1 MKNIL
6 LRRAR
11 LQKGWSQQQLADFA
25 EIGITTVAR
34 AESGKSLR
42 IDNIQRLCA
51 CLEKTP
57 EQLGLVK
64 LDQQQEGSDQRG
76 GTRTFYR
83 DGETI
88 GEAKEDTLLPPVKL
102 TPEQIA
108 PLLQLLALGDI
119 TMAHFDP
126 QRRAALLH
134 LLSTASM
141 LSVVPQTLADPD
153 PEPWER
159 LTTALATP
167 SNLNAA
173 TLQHFETLTATC
185 WELSNAGQ
193 LQMAEQVLASFLP
206 RFLQLAPSHTQAAS
220 LASQGLRLQSIL
232 AAHRLKLA
240 DKVTL
245 SQQAVIYAKQA
256 SDYPTLVAAL
266 IELAVAF
273 HYTQHYEDM
282 LKASQ
287 EMLSYSRYIPPLLQ
301 ARAYIIAAEAF
312 SHCGRTR
319 EAEFYIQLAYETFPD
334 HSEYDLQVHANANIL
349 IMGLYEG
356 LAYLSQGKGDKAF
369 ATFGGKLFEGRL
381 TGYQSTSVLP
391 ERIRLEIT
399 NHQGQA
405 AILSNNLEEY
415 ARCLEEGLSGAIALK
430 SQKRFHEAMTIFR
443 QEVPA
448 KWRNEPQLKDIA
460 ERFQLVG

>member
-1 MKNIL
+1 MKNTL

-34 AESGKSLR
+34 AESGKFLR
-42 IDNIQRLCA
+42 IDTIQRLCA

-64 LDQQQEGSDQRG
+64 LEDPRGS
-76 GTRTFYR
+76 TKTFSR
-83 DGETI
+83 DGEVAE
-88 GEAKEDTLLPPVKL
+88 EAKEDASLPPVRL
-102 TPEQIA
+102 TPEQITS
-108 PLLQLLALGDI
+108 LLQLLALGDI

-134 LLSTASM
+134 LLSTTSM
-141 LSVVPQTLADPD
+141 LSVVPQTFVDPD

-159 LTTALATP
+159 LSTALDKP
-167 SNLNAA
+167 SNLDVA

-193 LQMAEQVLASFLP
+193 LQLAEQVLASFLP
-206 RFLQLAPSHTQAAS
+206 RFLQLAPSHAQAAS

-232 AAHRLKLA
+232 VGHQLQLA
-240 DKVTL
+240 DKVRL
-245 SQQAVIYAKQA
+245 CQQAVVYAKQA
-256 SDYPTLVAAL
+256 NDYSTLVAAL
-266 IELAVAF
+266 IELANAF
-273 HYTQHYEDM
+273 RYVQQDEAM
-282 LKASQ
+282 LRASQ
-287 EMLSYSRYIPPLLQ
+287 EAISYSRSVPPLFQ
-301 ARAYIIAAEAF
+301 ARAYIVAAEAF
-312 SHCGRTR
+312 SRCERRR
-319 EAEFYIQLAYETFPD
+319 EAELYIQLAYEIFPD
-334 HSEYDLQVHANANIL
+334 HSAYDLVAHANTGIL
-349 IMGLYEG
+349 MMGLYEG

-399 NHQGQA
+399 NYQGHA

-415 ARCLEEGLSGAIALK
+415 TRCLEEGITGAVALK
-430 SQKRFHEAMTIFR
+430 SQKRFHEAVTIF
-443 QEVPA
+443 QQDVPL
-448 KWRNEPQLKDIA
+448 KWRNEPQIKGLA
-460 ERFQLVG
+460 ERFQLAG

>member
-1 MKNIL
+1 MKNTL
-6 LRRAR
+6 LRKAR

-25 EIGITTVAR
+25 AIGVSTVER
-34 AESGKSLR
+34 AERGKPIR

-64 LDQQQEGSDQRG
+64 LDYQQESSDQR
-76 GTRTFYR
+76 TSPRTSYR

-88 GEAKEDTLLPPVKL
+88 GEAKADTLLPPVKL

-108 PLLQLLALGDI
+108 SLLQLLALGDI

-126 QRRAALLH
+126 QRRAALLQ
-134 LLSTASM
+134 LLSTAGT
-141 LSVVPQTLADPD
+141 LSVVPQALTD

-159 LTTALATP
+159 LSSSLATP
-167 SNLNAA
+167 SNLDAA

-185 WELSNAGQ
+185 WDLSNTGQ
-193 LQMAEQVLASFLP
+193 LQLAEQVLASFLP
-206 RFLQLAPSHTQAAS
+206 RFLQLAPYHTQAAS
-220 LASQGLRLQSIL
+220 LASHGLRLQSIL

-245 SQQAVIYAKQA
+245 CEQAVVYAKQA
-256 SDYPTLVAAL
+256 NDYPILMAAL
-266 IELAVAF
+266 IELGVAF
-273 HYTQHYEDM
+273 RYVQQDENV
-282 LKASQ
+282 LRVSQ
-287 EMLSYSRYIPPLLQ
+287 EMLSYSRYVPPLLQ
-301 ARAYIIAAEAF
+301 ARSYMVAAVAL
-312 SHCGRTR
+312 SRCGRTR

-334 HSEYDLQVHANANIL
+334 HSEYDLLTHANANIL
-349 IMGLYEG
+349 SMGEYEG

-391 ERIRLEIT
+391 ERIRVEMT
-399 NHQGQA
+399 NLQGQA
-405 AILSNNLEEY
+405 AILSNNLEQY
-415 ARCLEEGLSGAIALK
+415 VRCLEEGLTGAIALK

-443 QEVPA
+443 QKVPA